1 MATNTALSN
10 ESKLR
15 ADEEEDAQASK
26 ILEIINGRTA
36 DASKMTEE
44 PEDREVWS
52 MEMGDDSV
60 FYSDEEHAQ
69 LDKES
74 ANLTGFSG
82 KRCKNPVNSVAD
94 GEGNQHMETN
104 PGEKGNLEM
113 KKELN
118 QCIIWTE
125 EEKQKLETFTSK
137 RMHVSDPG
145 ESSAESYVTPGK
157 FGKTSGEFV
166 QQNKAATNGMIFL
179 KSMKNKCFNIY
190 IYKCL
195 LLLLFSVDQVRK
207 KEVMTEADTSSQHL
221 FDLLNDD
228 GYIKL
233 NGDAEFSQ
241 RLSGADTQKSSDMQS
256 VGDVEAEFLQNPS
269 QGQLNLPGPTKSDCS
284 AFNHLSSSKYSTVS
298 YRRIRRGNTRQR
310 IEEFEFLHLNQHSPL
325 VLGK

>member
-1 MATNTALSN
+1 TMATTLSN

-15 ADEEEDAQASK
+15 ADEEEEDAQASK
-26 ILEIINGRTA
+26 ILEIINGRTV
-36 DASKMTEE
+36 DPSKVTEE
-44 PEDREVWS
+44 SEDREVWS

-74 ANLTGFSG
+74 ANLPGFSG
-82 KRCKNPVNSVAD
+82 KRCKNLFNSVAD
-94 GEGNQHMETN
+94 GEDNQQMETN

-125 EEKQKLETFTSK
+125 EEKQKLETFTTK

-166 QQNKAATNGMIFL
+166 QQNKAASNA
-179 KSMKNKCFNIY
+179 
-190 IYKCL
+190 
-195 LLLLFSVDQVRK
+195 DQVK
-207 KEVMTEADTSSQHL
+207 KEEVMTEADTSNRHL
-221 FDLLNDD
+221 FDLLNND

-233 NGDAEFSQ
+233 NGDAEFLQ
-241 RLSGADTQKSSDMQS
+241 RLSGADSQRSSDMQP
-256 VGDVEAEFLQNPS
+256 EYPS
-269 QGQLNLPGPTKSDCS
+269 QGQLNLPGPTQSDCS

-310 IEEFEFLHLNQHSPL
+310 IEEFEFLLTS
-325 VLGK
+325 K

>member
-1 MATNTALSN
+1 MATTLSN

-15 ADEEEDAQASK
+15 ADEEEEDAQASK
-26 ILEIINGRTA
+26 ILEIINGRTV
-36 DASKMTEE
+36 DPSKVTEE
-44 PEDREVWS
+44 SEDREVWS

-74 ANLTGFSG
+74 ANLPGFSG
-82 KRCKNPVNSVAD
+82 KRCRNLFNSVAD
-94 GEGNQHMETN
+94 GEDNQQMETN

-113 KKELN
+113 KKELD

-125 EEKQKLETFTSK
+125 EEKQKLETFTTK

-166 QQNKAATNGMIFL
+166 QQNKAASNA
-179 KSMKNKCFNIY
+179 
-190 IYKCL
+190 
-195 LLLLFSVDQVRK
+195 DQVK
-207 KEVMTEADTSSQHL
+207 KEEVMTEADTSNRHL
-221 FDLLNDD
+221 FDLLNND

-233 NGDAEFSQ
+233 NGDAEFPQ
-241 RLSGADTQKSSDMQS
+241 RLSGADSQKSSDMQPE
-256 VGDVEAEFLQNPS
+256 GDVEADFLQYPS
-269 QGQLNLPGPTKSDCS
+269 QGQLNLPGPTQSDCS

-310 IEEFEFLHLNQHSPL
+310 IEEFEFLLTS
-325 VLGK
+325 KK

>member
-1 MATNTALSN
+1 MATTLSN

-15 ADEEEDAQASK
+15 ADEEEEDAQASK
-26 ILEIINGRTA
+26 ILEIINGRTV
-36 DASKMTEE
+36 DPSKVTEE
-44 PEDREVWS
+44 SEDREVWS

-74 ANLTGFSG
+74 ANLPGFSG
-82 KRCKNPVNSVAD
+82 KRCKNLFNSVAD
-94 GEGNQHMETN
+94 GEDNQQMETN

-125 EEKQKLETFTSK
+125 EEKQKLETFTTK

-166 QQNKAATNGMIFL
+166 QQNKAASNA
-179 KSMKNKCFNIY
+179 
-190 IYKCL
+190 
-195 LLLLFSVDQVRK
+195 DQVK
-207 KEVMTEADTSSQHL
+207 KEEVMTEADTSNRHL
-221 FDLLNDD
+221 FDLLNND

-233 NGDAEFSQ
+233 NGDAEFLQ
-241 RLSGADTQKSSDMQS
+241 RLSGADSQRSSDMQPE
-256 VGDVEAEFLQNPS
+256 GDVEADFLQYPS
-269 QGQLNLPGPTKSDCS
+269 QGQLNLPGPTQSDCS

-310 IEEFEFLHLNQHSPL
+310 IEEFEFLLTS
-325 VLGK
+325 KK

>member
-166 QQNKAATNGMIFL
+166 QQNKAATN
-179 KSMKNKCFNIY
+179 
-190 IYKCL
+190 
-195 LLLLFSVDQVRK
+195 VDQVRK

-269 QGQLNLPGPTKSDCS
+269 QAPCPTAGS
-284 AFNHLSSSKYSTVS
+284 AEATHD
-298 YRRIRRGNTRQR
+298 RG
-310 IEEFEFLHLNQHSPL
+310 
-325 VLGK
+325 

>member
-1 MATNTALSN
+1 MATTLSN

-15 ADEEEDAQASK
+15 ADEEEEDAQASK
-26 ILEIINGRTA
+26 ILEIINGRTV
-36 DASKMTEE
+36 DPSKVTEE
-44 PEDREVWS
+44 SEDREVWS

-74 ANLTGFSG
+74 ANLPGFSG
-82 KRCKNPVNSVAD
+82 KRCRNLFNSVAD
-94 GEGNQHMETN
+94 GEDNQQMETN

-113 KKELN
+113 KKELD

-125 EEKQKLETFTSK
+125 EEKQKLETFTTK

-166 QQNKAATNGMIFL
+166 QQNKAASNGMILL
-179 KSMKNKCFNIY
+179 KVSGKQMFQH
-190 IYKCL
+190 L
-195 LLLLFSVDQVRK
+195 HLQMPTFASFFSADQVK
-207 KEVMTEADTSSQHL
+207 KEEVMTEADTSNRHL
-221 FDLLNDD
+221 FDLLNND

-233 NGDAEFSQ
+233 NGDAEFPQ
-241 RLSGADTQKSSDMQS
+241 RLSGADSQKSSDMQPE
-256 VGDVEAEFLQNPS
+256 GDVEADFLQYPS
-269 QGQLNLPGPTKSDCS
+269 QGQLNLPGPTQSDCS

-310 IEEFEFLHLNQHSPL
+310 IEEFEFLLTS
-325 VLGK
+325 KK

>member
-1 MATNTALSN
+1 MATTLSN

-26 ILEIINGRTA
+26 ILEIINGRTV
-36 DASKMTEE
+36 DPSKVTEE
-44 PEDREVWS
+44 SEDREVWS

-74 ANLTGFSG
+74 ANLPGFSG
-82 KRCKNPVNSVAD
+82 KRCKNLFNSVAD
-94 GEGNQHMETN
+94 GEDNQQMETN

-125 EEKQKLETFTSK
+125 EEKQKLETFTTK

-166 QQNKAATNGMIFL
+166 QQNKAASNGMIFL
-179 KSMKNKCFNIY
+179 KKE
-190 IYKCL
+190 
-195 LLLLFSVDQVRK
+195 
-207 KEVMTEADTSSQHL
+207 EVMTEADTSNRHL
-221 FDLLNDD
+221 FDLLNND

-233 NGDAEFSQ
+233 NGDAEFLQ
-241 RLSGADTQKSSDMQS
+241 RLSGADSQRSSDMQPE
-256 VGDVEAEFLQNPS
+256 GDVEADFLQYPS
-269 QGQLNLPGPTKSDCS
+269 QGQLNLPGPTQSDCS

-310 IEEFEFLHLNQHSPL
+310 IEEFEFLLTS
-325 VLGK
+325 KK

>member
-1 MATNTALSN
+1 MATTLSN

-26 ILEIINGRTA
+26 ILEIINGRTV
-36 DASKMTEE
+36 DPSKVTEE
-44 PEDREVWS
+44 SEDREVWS

-74 ANLTGFSG
+74 ANLPGFSG
-82 KRCKNPVNSVAD
+82 KRCKNLFNSVAD
-94 GEGNQHMETN
+94 GEDNQQMETN

-125 EEKQKLETFTSK
+125 EEKQKLETFTTK

-166 QQNKAATNGMIFL
+166 QQNKAASNA
-179 KSMKNKCFNIY
+179 
-190 IYKCL
+190 
-195 LLLLFSVDQVRK
+195 DQVK
-207 KEVMTEADTSSQHL
+207 KEEVMTEADTSNRHL
-221 FDLLNDD
+221 FDLLNND

-233 NGDAEFSQ
+233 NGDAEFLQ
-241 RLSGADTQKSSDMQS
+241 RLSGADSQRSSDMQPE
-256 VGDVEAEFLQNPS
+256 GDVEADFLQYPS
-269 QGQLNLPGPTKSDCS
+269 QGQLNLPGPTQSDCS

-310 IEEFEFLHLNQHSPL
+310 IEEFEFLLTS
-325 VLGK
+325 KK

>member
-26 ILEIINGRTA
+26 MLEIINGRTV
-36 DASKMTEE
+36 DASKVTEE

-118 QCIIWTE
+118 QCTIWTE

-166 QQNKAATNGMIFL
+166 PQNKAATN
-179 KSMKNKCFNIY
+179 
-190 IYKCL
+190 
-195 LLLLFSVDQVRK
+195 VDQVRK
-207 KEVMTEADTSSQHL
+207 EEVMTEADTSNQHL

-233 NGDAEFSQ
+233 NGDAEFPQ

-269 QGQLNLPGPTKSDCS
+269 QAPCPTAGS
-284 AFNHLSSSKYSTVS
+284 AEATHD
-298 YRRIRRGNTRQR
+298 RG
-310 IEEFEFLHLNQHSPL
+310 
-325 VLGK
+325 

>member
-1 MATNTALSN
+1 MATTPALSN
-10 ESKLR
+10 

-26 ILEIINGRTA
+26 MLEIINGRTV
-36 DASKMTEE
+36 DASKVTQES
-44 PEDREVWS
+44 EDREVWS

-60 FYSDEEHAQ
+60 FYSDEEHAE

-74 ANLTGFSG
+74 TNLPGFSG
-82 KRCKNPVNSVAD
+82 KRCKNLVNSVAD
-94 GEGNQHMETN
+94 GEGNQQMETN

-125 EEKQKLETFTSK
+125 EEKQKLETFTTK

-166 QQNKAATNGMIFL
+166 QQNKAASNA
-179 KSMKNKCFNIY
+179 
-190 IYKCL
+190 
-195 LLLLFSVDQVRK
+195 DQVNK
-207 KEVMTEADTSSQHL
+207 EEVMTEADTSNRHL
-221 FDLLNDD
+221 FDLLNND

-233 NGDAEFSQ
+233 NGDAEFPP
-241 RLSGADTQKSSDMQS
+241 RLSGADTQKSSDMQPE
-256 VGDVEAEFLQNPS
+256 GDVEAGFLQYPS
-269 QGQLNLPGPTKSDCS
+269 QGQLNLPGPTQSDCS
-284 AFNHLSSSKYSTVS
+284 AFNHFSSSKYSTVS

-310 IEEFEFLHLNQHSPL
+310 IEEFEFLLTS
-325 VLGK
+325 KK

>member
-26 ILEIINGRTA
+26 ILEIINGRTV

-166 QQNKAATNGMIFL
+166 QQNKAATN
-179 KSMKNKCFNIY
+179 
-190 IYKCL
+190 
-195 LLLLFSVDQVRK
+195 VDQVRK
-207 KEVMTEADTSSQHL
+207 EEVMTEADTSNQHL

-310 IEEFEFLHLNQHSPL
+310 IEEFEFLLTS
-325 VLGK
+325 KK